1 MGVMTMDIKPSASWQ
16 RDNPTLFATTGF
28 VLMTVVAVGQMLR
41 ATSRFDGVFKE
52 LGVQLPLVTQMVLS
66 PWIHVTMGVILLV
79 PLFLRHR
86 AGWKPWATA
95 VWVVIF
101 LMYLG
106 VCQAGFFE
114 QMLRLIEVIGKQ
126 ADS

>member
-1 MGVMTMDIKPSASWQ
+1 MNSNRSASWQ
-16 RDNPTLFATTGF
+16 WDNPTLFATAGF
-28 VLMTVVAVGQMLR
+28 VLMTIAAVGQMLR
-41 ATSRFDGVFKE
+41 ANSRFDDVFKE
-52 LGVQLPLVTQMVLS
+52 LGVQLPWVTQIVLT

-106 VCQAGFFE
+106 VCQVGFFE
-114 QMLRLIEVIGKQ
+114 PLLRLIEVLGKKT
-126 ADS
+126 DG